1 MSIKYFYENNKRN
14 LYYESDDKD
23 EVAIWVLAEGCFHM
37 EEATTGTEIEL
48 QNEIL
53 AIIAERFV
61 NEVEE

>member
-1 MSIKYFYENNKRN
+1 MTTQYFYESKKRN
-14 LYYESDDKD
+14 LYYESDDKY

-37 EEATTGTEIEL
+37 EEATTGAEIEL

-53 AIIAERFV
+53 AVIAERFI